1 MEVIVTSKKDLQ
13 RIVNASV
20 EAATARVL
28 SQVQQTASGGM
39 KEWLSNKETQAFLG
53 LSKTSLQRYR
63 SSGRLPF
70 SKIGGNIYYK
80 YSDLVAVLEANL
92 VK

>member
-20 EAATARVL
+20 EAATAKVL
-28 SQVQQTASGGM
+28 SQVQQDASGGM
-39 KEWLSNKETQAFLG
+39 KEWLSNKEAQAFLG
-53 LSKTSLQRYR
+53 LSKTTLQRYR

-70 SKIGGNIYYK
+70 SKIEGSIFYRYA
-80 YSDLVAVLEANL
+80 DLVTLLEANL
-92 VK
+92 VQ